1 MLCNKYTKHI
11 CRQSVTYL
19 YQFSPVIKEF
29 GDNLYSIV
37 NVRIEEKDAEYY
49 LIYINERQSTKMLAK
64 LKQFCSKITVEPI
77 NLLFLVGTLS
87 VEAVRQDFFL
97 QTICR
102 HSFPKDSVCDATS
115 NYNKTVKLTSESQ
128 TATYISIWYICH
140 FHNSFAADK
149 N

>member
-1 MLCNKYTKHI
+1 
-11 CRQSVTYL
+11 
-19 YQFSPVIKEF
+19 
-29 GDNLYSIV
+29 
-37 NVRIEEKDAEYY
+37 
-49 LIYINERQSTKMLAK
+49 MLAN

-102 HSFPKDSVCDATS
+102 HCFPKNSVCDTTS
-115 NYNKTVKLTSESQ
+115 NYNKTVKLTSEAQ

-140 FHNSFAADK
+140 FHNSFAADT